1 MSPIKPYGYSLYPR
15 INTCSINK
23 TNIMYFSNKSADF
36 IVMRLIFLMVLGL
49 WYLYL
54 QLRYD
59 QLAVVNM
66 GLNALLTG

>member
-1 MSPIKPYGYSLYPR
+1 
-15 INTCSINK
+15 
-23 TNIMYFSNKSADF
+23 MYFSNKSADF